1 MKEMAFN
8 CGDEKK
14 DCLAEVDLLQSL
26 NHPNIVAFQESFSTR
41 NTIYL
46 IMEYCSGGDLA
57 QYLKAQDN
65 YLREVRII
73 NWTLQILQA
82 LQVDCYCTCNKI
94 VICHLFDGQ
103 SSLSL
108 IICNI

>member
-57 QYLKAQDN
+57 QYLKAQNN
-65 YLREVRII
+65 YLREVQII
-73 NWTLQILQA
+73 NWTLQILRA
-82 LQVDCYCTCNKI
+82 LQVW
-94 VICHLFDGQ
+94 GQ
-103 SSLSL
+103 LL
-108 IICNI
+108 LHM